1 MLGSRKVLWDAM
13 PSVDPVA
20 FGKPTEG
27 NIRFVLTHQG
37 LRIYDEDFALYY
49 KWRRSPLTLSPP
61 PDPARGAVQRYSA
74 RGVLLLLVVGA
85 CAALRYPLRLL
96 LLMLSHLMLPLLGR
110 PSLMLALVLAA
121 LSTYIFARA
130 AIRYATED
138 DAEEVEAE

>member
-1 MLGSRKVLWDAM
+1 M
-13 PSVDPVA
+13 
-20 FGKPTEG
+20 
-27 NIRFVLTHQG
+27 
-37 LRIYDEDFALYY
+37 
-49 KWRRSPLTLSPP
+49 SPP

-85 CAALRYPLRLL
+85 CAALRYPLRL

>member
-1 MLGSRKVLWDAM
+1 M
-13 PSVDPVA
+13 
-20 FGKPTEG
+20 
-27 NIRFVLTHQG
+27 
-37 LRIYDEDFALYY
+37 
-49 KWRRSPLTLSPP
+49 SPP